1 MFIIQSNNYAR
12 TNIYNPGAIDNP
24 NGTINDKTRKP
35 PLEPRFLDLDE
46 ERIHAGFNQTYFYL
60 NLLNPNLSTRPRYV
74 TEIITDTIIK
84 VIPGKVIPGYWKT
97 VTVLV
102 PKEITRTE
110 TVVVPRE
117 VTRTEVITV
126 PKEVTR
132 TETYTV
138 PKEVTRTETYT
149 VPREVTRT
157 ETYTVPYTH
166 TYTDYEK

>member
-1 MFIIQSNNYAR
+1 MKKESRWLQSNLLLFKF
-12 TNIYNPGAIDNP
+12 I
-24 NGTINDKTRKP
+24 KP
-35 PLEPRFLDLDE
+35 QFC
-46 ERIHAGFNQTYFYL
+46 Y
-60 NLLNPNLSTRPRYV
+60 SPRYV

-110 TVVVPRE
+110 TLLFLE

-166 TYTDYEK
+166 TYTDYETQIKTVWVPPVTTENLWNLV